1 MPAIWSESDFNDQY
15 IDVYADKGKIGIVLP
30 DKEDSQ
36 SGPVVWLNVQQ
47 ADALATALR
56 REVTVWESEQQE
68 RNQETLQDAAI
79 ILTELGQHSLVEKIY
94 AVLNSSRKEVN
105 K

>member
-15 IDVYADKGKIGIVLP
+15 IDVYADNGKIGIVLP
-30 DKEDSQ
+30 DEKDSQ

-56 REVTVWESEQQE
+56 REVSAWEIEQQE
-68 RNQETLQDAAI
+68 RQQQETLQDAAL
-79 ILTELGQHSLVEKIY
+79 ILADLGEHSLVEKLH
-94 AVLNSSRKEVN
+94 AVLNNQKEVN